1 MSPVEKL
8 LITLA
13 ALTVGNVLFT
23 WIAAMLLLRDTSFM
37 NPTRA
42 TVYQLLLWIPVAF
55 VLMIALIPVA
65 NEVEMPQNFQELGSH
80 TAALLV
86 AAYVTGLLG
95 VKWSY
100 ERNTRAGVYTYA
112 LALALQVATWYVLF
126 DQKPELRRYL
136 PPLDQ
141 LPLIGRG

>member
-8 LITLA
+8 LITLT

-23 WIAAMLLLRDTSFM
+23 WLAAVILLQDRSWM

-42 TVYQLLLWIPVAF
+42 TVYQILLWIPVAF

-65 NEVEMPQNFQELGSH
+65 NEPELPQSISELKAHS
-80 TAALLV
+80 AALLV
-86 AAYVTGLLG
+86 AAYVTGLFG

-100 ERNTRAGVYTYA
+100 ERNTRAGMYTYGLS
-112 LALALQVATWYVLF
+112 LAMHFAAWYVAFGL
-126 DQKPELRRYL
+126 KPELRGYL

-141 LPLIGRG
+141 LPLIGR